1 MDPVGLAGISGL
13 LLVKEAGLPVPVPGD
28 LIVLSTGIAAAN
40 GELDPVVALPVIVAA
55 TIVGGLIQYALVRG
69 PGRAAVL
76 AVLGRFGVSG
86 ARIERAGERLRQR
99 GVIGVAT
106 ARVTPGLRVVA
117 IAAAAMAGIRFAQLA
132 EGLSIGNGVFVG
144 GHFLAGF
151 AVGKPALAVISAIG
165 GVAVAVVGLA
175 ALGAVGWIVIG
186 RRRRLGRSLGAVP
199 AFVSA
204 YASEGDESAL
214 APRGMPGS
222 AWADAA
228 CPACLALAFVVGERR

>member
-1 MDPVGLAGISGL
+1 MEAR
-13 LLVKEAGLPVPVPGD
+13 LVSLPTP
-28 LIVLSTGIAAAN
+28 AAT
-40 GELDPVVALPVIVAA
+40 PA
-55 TIVGGLIQYALVRG
+55 TIVRLEGD
-69 PGRAAVL
+69 
-76 AVLGRFGVSG
+76 
-86 ARIERAGERLRQR
+86 RIVVDRL
-99 GVIGVAT
+99 T
-106 ARVTPGLRVVA
+106 LLDPGLAAYVA
-117 IAAAAMAGIRFAQLA
+117 ERPADDR
-132 EGLSIGNGVFVG
+132 
-144 GHFLAGF
+144 
-151 AVGKPALAVISAIG
+151 PALAVISAIG